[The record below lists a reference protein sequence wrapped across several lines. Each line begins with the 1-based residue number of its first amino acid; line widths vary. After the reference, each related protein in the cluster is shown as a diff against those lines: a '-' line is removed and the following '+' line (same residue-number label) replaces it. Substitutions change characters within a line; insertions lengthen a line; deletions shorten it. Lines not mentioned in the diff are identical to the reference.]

1 MGIYGILSS
10 FLGTGVEF
18 VEALTIIMA
27 VGAIR
32 GWKSALAGGLSA
44 VVVLG
49 VLVAVIGAPL
59 VHIMEINWVQ
69 LMIGLFMLLFGI
81 RWLRKAIL
89 RYSGLKAL
97 HNEEESYEEELVRQK
112 SAGAVTS
119 GIDRFA
125 FVTTFS
131 GTFLEGLEAVFIVIT
146 FGLSTK
152 AMSFAIFGAVG
163 ALVVVVLL
171 GIALRKPLALVP
183 ENTMKFI
190 VGLMLTA
197 FGAFWV
203 GESMNVAW
211 PQKDLS
217 ILYLVATLALL
228 SFIIVQRVKVSLR
241 KSSHTATQELGV

>member
-1 MGIYGILSS
+1 MGIYGVLSS

-18 VEALTIIMA
+18 IEALTIIMA

-44 VVVLG
+44 VIVLG
-49 VLVAVIGAPL
+49 ILVTVIGAPL
-59 VHIMEINWVQ
+59 VHVMEVSWVQ
-69 LMIGLFMLLFGI
+69 LIIGLFMLLFGI

-97 HNEEESYEEELVRQK
+97 HNEEESYQEEIERQK
-112 SAGAVTS
+112 SAGVVNQ

-146 FGLSTK
+146 FGLSTR
-152 AMSFAIFGAVG
+152 AMSSAVFGAIG
-163 ALVVVVLL
+163 ALVVVVAL
-171 GIALRKPLALVP
+171 GLVLRKPLASIP

-190 VGLMLTA
+190 VGIMLTS

-203 GESMNVAW
+203 GEGMNVAW

-217 ILYLVATLALL
+217 ILYLAGTLLVM
-228 SFIIVQRVKVSLR
+228 SFIIVQRVKAAIGHASTT
-241 KSSHTATQELGV
+241 SGQEMGV

>member
-1 MGIYGILSS
+1 MGVYGILSS

-18 VEALTIIMA
+18 VEALTIVMA

-32 GWKSALAGGLSA
+32 GWRSALAGGLSA

-49 VLVAVIGAPL
+49 AFVVAIGVPL

-69 LMIGLFMLLFGI
+69 LLIGLFMLLFGI

-97 HNEEESYEEELVRQK
+97 HNEEESYQEELEHQK
-112 SAGAVTS
+112 RAGAVAS
-119 GIDRFA
+119 GIDKFA
-125 FVTTFS
+125 WITTFS
-131 GTFLEGLEAVFIVIT
+131 GTFLEGMEAIFIVIT
-146 FGLSTK
+146 FGLSTRS
-152 AMSFAIFGAVG
+152 MNSAIYGAVG

-171 GIALRKPLALVP
+171 GVILRKPLSAVP
-183 ENTMKFI
+183 ANTMKFI
-190 VGLMLTA
+190 VGVMLTS

-217 ILYLVATLALL
+217 ILYIAATLIVL
-228 SFIIVQRVKVSLR
+228 SFLLVQRVKSVPKQPST
-241 KSSHTATQELGV
+241 SGQGVGA